1 MHLILARHGQSFAN
15 VDPKRFLDSDS
26 PLTPLGVHQS
36 ERLGMWL
43 RAHQSDID
51 RLICSPLKRAKRTAE
66 IINQYLHVPLQ
77 VDDRLAEIE
86 RFDLPYLDLRDHPL
100 KPETTRDVPD
110 DGYMES
116 YRARIKL
123 ALEDLLSDL
132 HHPYPTL
139 IVAHGGTNATLFRLI
154 MERQDLFVRSNN
166 TSFMSLRWTEGR
178 WHLLAMN
185 ATPHLPPEMIS

>member
-15 VDPKRFLDSDS
+15 VDSKRFLDTDS
-26 PLTPLGVHQS
+26 PLTPLGVQQS

-43 RAHQSDID
+43 RMHQSDID
-51 RLICSPLKRAKRTAE
+51 RVICSPLKRAKRTAE
-66 IINQYLHVPLQ
+66 IVNQYLHLPLQ

-100 KPETTRDVPD
+100 KPETTQDVPD
-110 DGYMES
+110 DGYMET
-116 YRARIKL
+116 YKARVQL
-123 ALEDLLSDL
+123 ALEDLLANL

-154 MERQDLFVRSNN
+154 MERNDLFVRSNN